1 MGEEQNLRE
10 VDKLLCIFLTID
22 EVEKYMQSNSS
33 DNYINHYTVE
43 ILNVFDPELIL
54 INTKSLIKNKIK
66 ELLSELLS
74 SDSISLRL

>member
-1 MGEEQNLRE
+1 MGEEQNLRK

-33 DNYINHYTVE
+33 DNYINQYTVE

-54 INTKSLIKNKIK
+54 INTKSVIKNKIK